1 MRKGEGEGLGEGGRR
16 EGKGWEELG
25 LRKGESEG
33 LGEGESGE
41 GGRREGKKWE

>member
-1 MRKGEGEGLGEGGRR
+1 
-16 EGKGWEELG
+16 

-41 GGRREGKKWE
+41 GGRREGKK